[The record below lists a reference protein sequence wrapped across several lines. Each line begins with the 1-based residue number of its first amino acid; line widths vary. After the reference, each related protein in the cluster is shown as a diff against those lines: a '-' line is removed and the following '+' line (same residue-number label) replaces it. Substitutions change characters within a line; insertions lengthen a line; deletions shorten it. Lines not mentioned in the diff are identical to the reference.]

1 MVRRELITAWSD
13 RPAGAIE
20 RSDVIAMVRD
30 VRSRRGASA
39 ARKALAQA
47 SRVFSW
53 ALGND
58 LGGVKFNACTGI
70 RTGDIIGSIAERHHV
85 LSDQELRAVWNASEE
100 VGYPFGLL
108 YQLLLLTG
116 CLLKEL
122 AKARWSEVESDII
135 TVPAIRMKGNLPH
148 VVPLT
153 GLALRLL
160 ETVPRFDGPH
170 IFTTTGGRR
179 PVSGFS
185 KAKARLDRLITEP
198 VEQFVVHDFRRTVRT
213 GLSRLGVVDHVAE
226 RVVAHIDG
234 GVKRTYNRYSYL
246 SEKRAALEAWSTRPR
261 EIVGTITHE
270 GNGTRKPPSLSSH
283 RWSLK
288 RRAPTSMSRTDPGT
302 IKRRSS

>member
-39 ARKALAQA
+39 ARKAFAQA

-116 CLLKEL
+116 CRLKEL

-185 KAKARLDRLITEP
+185 KAKVRLDRLITEP

-246 SEKRAALEAWSTRPR
+246 SEKIQCA
-261 EIVGTITHE
+261 
-270 GNGTRKPPSLSSH
+270 NGTCSHHALITPRRLGRQKSGSSDGSASTVSVSVPRKLQS
-283 RWSLK
+283 
-288 RRAPTSMSRTDPGT
+288 ATDPVG
-302 IKRRSS
+302 RRLLPKGC